1 MNHGQK
7 EAWKK
12 FIEGRITREQG
23 CYPRPPGS
31 SSGNSPAANPS
42 PAGGGAPAL
51 ARQRYFALLRSIL
64 ATLLL
69 SLTAVR
75 GGVIVSPVGDPMFQI
90 ADLHLF
96 AAPTG
101 PFSEQTSEALFPA
114 HFPTRVVHQPP
125 YVQEL
130 TEGLALTGFPEG
142 AVFDVSEFTF
152 PSGVYLGFVLA
163 PGPAAP
169 NGSAFDFA
177 SGPIIPNSV
186 FPVLVQGDVFL
197 NGALFEGGAFALNI
211 PPAVALDGYS
221 HIVAAVFEDSSFA
234 PPGLTDLTGAYEYRL
249 TLRDSGNNGYNVVG
263 EFSLVPEPGTWTLL
277 GVGAVGLAGYAWR
290 RRRCVGE
297 A

>member
-7 EAWKK
+7 ETWKK
-12 FIEGRITREQG
+12 FIEGRVTREQG

-31 SSGNSPAANPS
+31 LSGNPPAANPS
-42 PAGGGAPAL
+42 TAGGGAPGV
-51 ARQRYFALLRSIL
+51 ARQRYFALLRCIP
-64 ATLLL
+64 AALLL

-75 GGVIVSPVGDPMFQI
+75 GDVIVSPVDDPMFQI

-101 PFSEQTSEALFPA
+101 ASVEQTSAAVFPT
-114 HFPTRVVHQPP
+114 HFPSRVVHQPP

-142 AVFDVSEFTF
+142 EVFDVSKFTF
-152 PSGVYLGFVLA
+152 PSGVYLGFILA

-186 FPVLVQGDVFL
+186 FPVLVRGDVFL
-197 NGALFEGGAFALNI
+197 NGALFEGGAFAFDI
-211 PPAVALDGYS
+211 TPAVAFDGQS

-263 EFSLVPEPGTWTLL
+263 QFSLVPEPDTWTLL

-290 RRRCVGE
+290 RRRCVAE